1 MSIDFMQRNEKT
13 SNADEVKDVY
23 ITFLFLSIVITL
35 VYSFLMI
42 IRSNEPFDKPF
53 LSVNRME
60 LPSGT
65 PSWASPIKKA
75 ANDFKPSLFPAI
87 MNSPYDSDTDNSE
100 FSTKHNVVSPEATI
114 SGISSVISSSFS
126 IILYT
131 YWGPV
136 SFQL

>member
-53 LSVNRME
+53 LSVNRKE
-60 LPSGT
+60 VPSGT
-65 PSWASPIKKA
+65 PSWASPIKHA
-75 ANDFKPSLFPAI
+75 A
-87 MNSPYDSDTDNSE
+87 SE
-100 FSTKHNVVSPEATI
+100 SRP
-114 SGISSVISSSFS
+114 
-126 IILYT
+126 
-131 YWGPV
+131 
-136 SFQL
+136 